1 MHAVLLYCITHDLSR
16 FTFRTK
22 LGRLPWKETVS
33 NEPFYI
39 YFFFL
44 KTLHTRV
51 KFCWPTANLAYSLYG
66 VFPGLLSLYISVTDH
81 VRPETCWP
89 RRLLRPLGL
98 GNCKPTE
105 TVVSVFQFEYMPD
118 LVLTF
123 TCPENSNGW
132 TRSIPQSNS
141 FISKFQNNYTA
152 KF

>member
-22 LGRLPWKETVS
+22 LGRVPLKETVS

-66 VFPGLLSLYISVTDH
+66 VFPGLLGLYISVTDH

-98 GNCKPTE
+98 GRLQTDRNRGFRSFPIRIYAWPRSNFYLPRK
-105 TVVSVFQFEYMPD
+105 FEWM
-118 LVLTF
+118 
-123 TCPENSNGW
+123 
-132 TRSIPQSNS
+132 NS
-141 FISKFQNNYTA
+141 FYTSEQFA
-152 KF
+152 YFKIPKQLHS